1 MLIITFVNNIKL
13 EADGKQDKGVGPY
26 AEHWKPIPTQRYW
39 APTYFYTPPEDPQ
52 GVYGRDDCVMC
63 HKVINPLLVKT
74 WETSSHADFSNLLP
88 YQQEFLKDIN
98 GNIGKEIT
106 EVSCIDCHGGVGVEQ
121 IEHSKDLIMPSSELC
136 GKCHKK
142 EFDEFESEKKLG
154 IPGWPEGRE
163 SHAKAYDAALDTD
176 IWAAMDKNIV
186 QGCDMCHNIQHKCD
200 SCHTRH
206 AFKASEARRPEACAT
221 CHNGPD
227 HPDIED
233 YTNSKHGTI
242 YKIEGNQWDWK
253 KPLKDYSA
261 PAPTCAFCHM
271 QYKGKFSHN
280 MVQKAIMGEGDVL
293 FYNNLFTDPPLKPS
307 EYINRNKVLLSR
319 REAWIETCRLCHSR
333 IFAKDYLTS
342 MDLASDAVFVYIQE
356 SFGLLKSLY
365 SEKALY
371 PMPENRPHAPT
382 PVGEKWPDTLGG
394 FYGEF
399 WAKDGNPSR
408 IEKDFLYMWENDA
421 FLIRK
426 GMAHT
431 NPNAFTYI
439 SWSSMIKKYID
450 MQSEAATLRRL
461 NTLENNMSLIQSLR
475 LQKKDVSTEPQKHV
489 CEACKK
495 GQSGETIWCE
505 SCNTGYINGG
515 QEKCKSCFDGK
526 IGKKVWCDSCNVGY
540 TNKSRITCKGCF
552 DKGTICEACQKS
564 KEK

>member
-1 MLIITFVNNIKL
+1 MNKSRLLCLMITLLAISFITTINL
-13 EADGKQDKGVGPY
+13 EADDKPDKGKGVGPY
-26 AEHWKPIPTQRYW
+26 AEHWEPIPMHRYW
-39 APTYFYTPPEDPQ
+39 APSYYYTPPANPQ
-52 GVYGRDDCVMC
+52 GEYGRNDCVLC
-63 HKVINPLLVKT
+63 HKSINPLLVKA
-74 WETSSHADFSNLLP
+74 WERSRHADFSKLLP
-88 YQQEFLKDIN
+88 YQQEYLKNIN
-98 GNIGKEIT
+98 ENLGKEIT
-106 EVSCIDCHGGVGVEQ
+106 EVSCIDCHGGVGAEK
-121 IEHSKDLIMPSSELC
+121 IDHAKDLIMPTAELC

-142 EFDEFESEKKLG
+142 EFDEFESEKKVG

-206 AFKASEARRPEACAT
+206 EFKASEARRPEACAT

-233 YTNSKHGTI
+233 YINSKHGTI
-242 YKIEGNQWDWK
+242 YKIEGYQWDWN
-253 KPLKDYSA
+253 KPLKEYSA

-293 FYNNLFTDPPLKPS
+293 FYNNLFEDPPVKPS
-307 EYINRNKVLLSR
+307 EYINKNPELLSR
-319 REAWIETCRLCHSR
+319 RKGWVATCRKCHSK

-342 MDLASDAVFVYIQE
+342 MDLASDAVFTYIQE

-371 PMPENRPHAPT
+371 PMPENRPHAPA

-461 NTLENNMSLIQSLR
+461 NTLENNMGLIQSLR
-475 LQKKDVSTEPQKHV
+475 AQQKVESSETHKQE
-489 CEACKK
+489 CAACKK
-495 GQSGETIWCE
+495 GQSGETIWC
-505 SCNTGYINGG
+505 
-515 QEKCKSCFDGK
+515 
-526 IGKKVWCDSCNVGY
+526 DSCKAGY
-540 TNKSRITCKGCF
+540 TDKSKTTCKDCF
-552 DKGTICEACQKS
+552 DKGTTCEACVK
-564 KEK
+564 KANVK